1 MPWQTW
7 PNPPM
12 QTPPWQQRWR
22 GYNQGNMPPQPYST
36 YPQYSQNQVN
46 PSNISI
52 PQLQPPVQPLLL
64 QKPPRPTQLP
74 VESLANPNN
83 RAARPAY
90 NAEIQAYP
98 TYLISTLLVQEV
110 QLRSGKTLP
119 QQ

>member
-46 PSNISI
+46 PFN
-52 PQLQPPVQPLLL
+52 PPYLNFNHLYNLFIYKTPLDLL
-64 QKPPRPTQLP
+64 
-74 VESLANPNN
+74 N
-83 RAARPAY
+83 
-90 NAEIQAYP
+90 
-98 TYLISTLLVQEV
+98 YL
-110 QLRSGKTLP
+110 RNH
-119 QQ
+119 